1 VNILFNQ
8 SSQCFITCYTNTE
21 QCDLEQDWSNVE
33 HVLFTPS
40 AQMQDKYQLFFAHCV
55 TPVTEHNII
64 NVHVI
69 NLSQKLIRLWS
80 GMACG
85 TVEPCSKNNVTFFTN
100 TRGQP
105 LLHESSLACPEP
117 HVHFCNT
124 TEKTD
129 SASTNIYSSQEL
141 ASTAAWI
148 KTSGLDCDLTQFQTD
163 DKRQILQL
171 LTEFKDVFAQHSTD
185 YGLCNLPNCE
195 HTIDIVPGAPPV
207 RLPPH
212 RATPPTR
219 EIIDKE
225 TQSMLQA
232 GIIRPSDGQWT
243 APVVLVKKKDGKWR
257 YAVDYRGVNNITIGD
272 SYPLPKPEDCFDS
285 LAGSVWYSSLDLQAG
300 YWQIPIKEAD
310 KCKTGF
316 VTYEGTYEFNVL
328 PFGLTNAPA
337 KFSRVMDALLMG
349 LKWNSCL
356 VYLDDVIVFSK
367 TLPGMLERLR
377 QVLIRFKKANL
388 KLKPSKCHLFKSKIE
403 YLGHE
408 VSAQGISPM
417 PSKVA
422 AIKDFPRPTTLK
434 KLQSFLGLC
443 SYYRKF
449 YRQNF
454 SVLAKPL
461 YQLTEKINRAN
472 QNALNWRPE
481 HENAFKALKDAIVS
495 DIVLAF
501 PDFTKP
507 FIVQV
512 DASNYGI
519 GACLMQKQNNN
530 ANRPISFASRT
541 LNKREINYSTIE
553 KELLSILF
561 ALETFYPYLYGTHF
575 ILYSDHKPLTYLRV
589 NQHVNPRLGRWMQK
603 LQEFEF
609 EIRHIAGTKNVVAD
623 ALSRSPLPPPND
635 DGANDVCMVSKA
647 HVLQYVTDLES
658 PLTLD
663 EVRDAQ
669 MEDRT
674 LQHFRDKDVHARDAV
689 TSTLRTLFRHLNDIY
704 EDDGV
709 LYLADHETCKM
720 ILPPSLH
727 DIILFELH
735 NTPMAGHQ
743 GVSKL
748 VEQFNQRWYW
758 PGSYSIIADYI
769 RRCQDCQMFKRSY
782 ANTTAPLQP
791 IEASAPFELVACD
804 CIGPLITASNGYK
817 YIFTVIDVFT
827 RYAEAYAVPNI
838 QSLTLVTCL
847 EDFLATHGSPKQL
860 LTDNAKDFESNLFR
874 AFCQAF
880 NITKKRTTP
889 YHPEGNG
896 SCERF
901 NGTLMKILQ
910 KFVSSNTRNG
920 RVFYLLLLVRIAQ
933 ILTLHLI
940 T

>member
-1 VNILFNQ
+1 
-8 SSQCFITCYTNTE
+8 
-21 QCDLEQDWSNVE
+21 
-33 HVLFTPS
+33 
-40 AQMQDKYQLFFAHCV
+40 
-55 TPVTEHNII
+55 
-64 NVHVI
+64 
-69 NLSQKLIRLWS
+69 
-80 GMACG
+80 
-85 TVEPCSKNNVTFFTN
+85 
-100 TRGQP
+100 
-105 LLHESSLACPEP
+105 
-117 HVHFCNT
+117 
-124 TEKTD
+124 
-129 SASTNIYSSQEL
+129 
-141 ASTAAWI
+141 
-148 KTSGLDCDLTQFQTD
+148 
-163 DKRQILQL
+163 
-171 LTEFKDVFAQHSTD
+171 
-185 YGLCNLPNCE
+185 
-195 HTIDIVPGAPPV
+195 
-207 RLPPH
+207 
-212 RATPPTR
+212 
-219 EIIDKE
+219 
-225 TQSMLQA
+225 
-232 GIIRPSDGQWT
+232 
-243 APVVLVKKKDGKWR
+243 
-257 YAVDYRGVNNITIGD
+257 
-272 SYPLPKPEDCFDS
+272 
-285 LAGSVWYSSLDLQAG
+285 
-300 YWQIPIKEAD
+300 
-310 KCKTGF
+310 
-316 VTYEGTYEFNVL
+316 
-328 PFGLTNAPA
+328 
-337 KFSRVMDALLMG
+337 MDALLMG

-519 GACLMQKQNNN
+519 GACLMQKQSNN
-530 ANRPISFASRT
+530 ANRPITFASRT

-561 ALETFYPYLYGTHF
+561 ALETFYPYLYDTHF

-635 DGANDVCMVSKA
+635 NGANDVCMVSKA

-674 LQHFRDKDVHARDAV
+674 LQHFRDKDVHAREAV
-689 TSTLRTLFRHLNDIY
+689 TPTLRTLFRHLNDIY
-704 EDDGV
+704 EEDGV
-709 LYLADHETCKM
+709 LYL
-720 ILPPSLH
+720 S
-727 DIILFELH
+727 
-735 NTPMAGHQ
+735 
-743 GVSKL
+743 
-748 VEQFNQRWYW
+748 
-758 PGSYSIIADYI
+758 
-769 RRCQDCQMFKRSY
+769 RS
-782 ANTTAPLQP
+782 
-791 IEASAPFELVACD
+791 
-804 CIGPLITASNGYK
+804 
-817 YIFTVIDVFT
+817 
-827 RYAEAYAVPNI
+827 
-838 QSLTLVTCL
+838 
-847 EDFLATHGSPKQL
+847 
-860 LTDNAKDFESNLFR
+860 
-874 AFCQAF
+874 
-880 NITKKRTTP
+880 
-889 YHPEGNG
+889 
-896 SCERF
+896 
-901 NGTLMKILQ
+901 
-910 KFVSSNTRNG
+910 
-920 RVFYLLLLVRIAQ
+920 
-933 ILTLHLI
+933 
-940 T
+940 